1 MTVADSAT
9 PPILAGPKPSEKPM
23 SLLRLVRAAGTNIL
37 AAIPAS
43 AYRQPI
49 TEFSLGSRN
58 VLLVCDPEGVKR
70 VLLDNV
76 ANYPKATQ
84 TTTFLAAAFGDGL
97 LTSDGD
103 KWRSHRRIMAPS
115 FDAKSIASYTDAMAG
130 VTEVWRE
137 EWNRSS
143 AGRIVD
149 ISRDMTDL
157 TLRLISRTMFSSD
170 GDALCELI
178 GETLR
183 RGTAAMVLPVAQF
196 LPVVGAFWRRRRIE
210 NIHRSFRALDS
221 GIYGLIAARE
231 GKPQREPP
239 DLLDRLIAAR
249 DAETGARLTT
259 EEVRDE
265 VVIIFLAGH
274 ETTAIALSFVWYL
287 LGLHPEAEAKLH
299 AEVDRVLVGRT
310 PSYEDL
316 EKLVYTR
323 MVIEEAMRLYPPAP
337 GTATRMARADDTV
350 CGRRVPAGS
359 LVVVSPWLLHHHHLL
374 WETPDHFDP
383 ERFAPER
390 PRARFSYLPFGGG
403 PRICIGASLAMAE
416 ATLIVAMIAQRYR
429 PKLVPNQRIDLRL
442 RVTLRPK
449 DGIRMRVERRTTA

>member
-1 MTVADSAT
+1 
-9 PPILAGPKPSEKPM
+9 
-23 SLLRLVRAAGTNIL
+23 
-37 AAIPAS
+37 
-43 AYRQPI
+43 
-49 TEFSLGSRN
+49 
-58 VLLVCDPEGVKR
+58 
-70 VLLDNV
+70 
-76 ANYPKATQ
+76 
-84 TTTFLAAAFGDGL
+84 
-97 LTSDGD
+97 
-103 KWRSHRRIMAPS
+103 
-115 FDAKSIASYTDAMAG
+115 
-130 VTEVWRE
+130 
-137 EWNRSS
+137 
-143 AGRIVD
+143 
-149 ISRDMTDL
+149 MTDL

-429 PKLVPNQRIDLRL
+429 LELVPNQRIDLRL
-442 RVTLRPK
+442 RVTLRSK